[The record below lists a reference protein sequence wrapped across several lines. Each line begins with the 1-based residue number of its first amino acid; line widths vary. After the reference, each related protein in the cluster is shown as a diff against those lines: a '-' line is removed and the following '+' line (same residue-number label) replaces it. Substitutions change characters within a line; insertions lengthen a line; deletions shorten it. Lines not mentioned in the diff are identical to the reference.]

1 MTSPIKADYT
11 SIKDIV
17 RYESFKGKLLPLE
30 FVESITSSIVTLPR
44 RSTTPQKGC
53 SPSIRIIRFSTQ
65 RGWKYWQF
73 RIEKLVAAEAKDLI
87 QYFLEFNKGDCVKL
101 DTLRK
106 SGTEGRYKAAII
118 ARRLSTISKEVD
130 ISDTEVHEPMI
141 EKYCEELEKS
151 LLAEFDQAYSQE
163 DGLTMNQIARTLL
176 DFNGGG
182 SCVQTYVNQHAFF
195 INLLKISEMDQDTN
209 LSIKEDFSKPNPAL
223 VRLYDEIAAAILN
236 EWDVIFVVFPNA
248 SSVIQVFVQR
258 IFAQSI
264 QGFLEGL
271 LERAREDS
279 LLSFLQALTQSHLE
293 TAKLVSN
300 IHRFDETTISK
311 ALGTTAL
318 SSLLNRCFEDLFVP
332 YLENDRYIDLELS
345 WLLEALR
352 EYLRTVQE
360 NVALRTKGQTHY
372 RKTPSRSQ
380 QSSPIKDA
388 STPLSSTAVM
398 SSILSTVTTTMNT
411 MTTIRND
418 IGTQFSSTPQS
429 AVSLNI
435 LSGHVSWIPTVQDA
449 AKCFAAYSQCLRRC
463 KELSQIENLP
473 LCASLLFKLLIKELG
488 SSAMLAGIDVE
499 LDILLS
505 TDHKAEPDIG
515 QLKVV
520 RTINRILQ
528 ILHGQFQA
536 QLFPLLA
543 SAPTLCREIVTI
555 KNDFFSAV
563 EQRLNSILQ
572 RKIVVVISWLEVL
585 LLRQKKGDFKPRDDI
600 VAVNTL
606 STMTCI
612 QVIEF
617 IQLVRDEAKES
628 LNGDNLE
635 AYLTEIGTSLHGDLS
650 KYHEIIMTFK
660 ITLLEERFDM
670 IKELG
675 KYLLYVSKKLEKRF
689 QLTTRETLFGV
700 HFCDQSRGWVGFF
713 PQRQTTQVG
722 LVLDMAAFTKEEKFE
737 LITRNLQEH
746 LGGDRIKEILSQRDL
761 KIYWGTATTGRPH
774 IGYFV
779 PMTKLADFKGRVRGD
794 DLVCR
799 LACIPRQS
807 KGALG
812 SFEITH

>member
-44 RSTTPQKGC
+44 RSTTPQKAVQFEPKPFIRVFDMVSDELLRLKKRVQSKIDDQEDQAAASESARRRKMKSFADAFDDVHRAFESLDSRLSEVGNTA
-53 SPSIRIIRFSTQ
+53 IRIGEQLETIDKQKTR
-65 RGWKYWQF
+65 
-73 RIEKLVAAEAKDLI
+73 AAEAKDLI

-130 ISDTEVHEPMI
+130 ISDTEVARANI

-635 AYLTEIGTSLHGDLS
+635 AYLTEIGTSLHGLLLDHFKKFPVSYAGGLVLTKDLS

-675 KYLLYVSKKLEKRF
+675 NIFIVKPENLKSVINEGYLGRIEMQLLHPYLSLRADWAKLSTIEH
-689 QLTTRETLFGV
+689 ELFE
-700 HFCDQSRGWVGFF
+700 
-713 PQRQTTQVG
+713 
-722 LVLDMAAFTKEEKFE
+722 M
-737 LITRNLQEH
+737 N
-746 LGGDRIKEILSQRDL
+746 
-761 KIYWGTATTGRPH
+761 
-774 IGYFV
+774 
-779 PMTKLADFKGRVRGD
+779 
-794 DLVCR
+794 
-799 LACIPRQS
+799 
-807 KGALG
+807 ALG
-812 SFEITH
+812 S

>member
-44 RSTTPQKGC
+44 RSTTPQKAVQFEPKPFIRVFDMVSDELLRLKKRVQSKIDDQEDQAAASESARRRKMKSFADAFDDVHRAFESLDSRLSEVGNTA
-53 SPSIRIIRFSTQ
+53 IRIGEQLETIDKQKTR
-65 RGWKYWQF
+65 
-73 RIEKLVAAEAKDLI
+73 AAEAKDLI

-130 ISDTEVHEPMI
+130 ISDTEVARANI

-236 EWDVIFVVFPNA
+236 EWDVI
-248 SSVIQVFVQR
+248 
-258 IFAQSI
+258 
-264 QGFLEGL
+264 L
-271 LERAREDS
+271 LFSQMHHPSFRCSFREY
-279 LLSFLQALTQSHLE
+279 SH
-293 TAKLVSN
+293 N
-300 IHRFDETTISK
+300 Q
-311 ALGTTAL
+311 
-318 SSLLNRCFEDLFVP
+318 
-332 YLENDRYIDLELS
+332 YIDLELS

-635 AYLTEIGTSLHGDLS
+635 AYLTEIGTSLHGLLLDHFKKFPVSYAGGLVLTKDLS

-675 KYLLYVSKKLEKRF
+675 NIFIVKPENLKSVINEGYLGRIEMQLLHPYLSLRADWAKLSTIEH
-689 QLTTRETLFGV
+689 ELFE
-700 HFCDQSRGWVGFF
+700 
-713 PQRQTTQVG
+713 
-722 LVLDMAAFTKEEKFE
+722 M
-737 LITRNLQEH
+737 N
-746 LGGDRIKEILSQRDL
+746 
-761 KIYWGTATTGRPH
+761 
-774 IGYFV
+774 
-779 PMTKLADFKGRVRGD
+779 
-794 DLVCR
+794 
-799 LACIPRQS
+799 
-807 KGALG
+807 ALG
-812 SFEITH
+812 S